1 MSTIGN
7 EIRSRFTFE
16 ENKIPKVSYV
26 VVNESSE
33 EKQVLMN
40 VDSEEGFGFV
50 PFHLTSDFDFSVGAL
65 QDEARNTRFKI
76 VEPDH
81 YFNFTLPA
89 ATANIDQGTLGD
101 VQCEIA
107 ASGDKATSFNHAL
120 HAPWY
125 VVEQSESE

>member
-50 PFHLTSDFDFSVGAL
+50 PFHLTSDFDFSVGAHRL
-65 QDEARNTRFKI
+65 WSQKHPLSDRDRQNRQIKF
-76 VEPDH
+76 
-81 YFNFTLPA
+81 
-89 ATANIDQGTLGD
+89 
-101 VQCEIA
+101 
-107 ASGDKATSFNHAL
+107 
-120 HAPWY
+120 
-125 VVEQSESE
+125 